1 MNRGGIFVGLQLMF
15 DCVFRQ
21 FFFWGGGVLL
31 SFIRKGNRRNMT
43 FDTELLSTLN
53 VPRN

>member
-21 FFFWGGGVLL
+21 FFFGGGVFFYHL
-31 SFIRKGNRRNMT
+31 FERETVEI
-43 FDTELLSTLN
+43 
-53 VPRN
+53 